1 MRKSHAPC
9 SILAS
14 VPRPSPVTDEVRRL
28 FEKGARHAWSIDE
41 MHQAVLVQLGS
52 ADYSSIFRAVT
63 LLERDGLLDRIDLG
77 DGRAH
82 YELRDSH
89 HEHIR
94 CESCGRVDEVP
105 GCLLDDV
112 TAQVQKATQ
121 FRVTSHSVVFA
132 GICGDCAEKP
142 LVAR

>member
-9 SILAS
+9 SILAF
-14 VPRPSPVTDEVRRL
+14 VPRPSPVTDEVRSL

-52 ADYSSIFRAVT
+52 ADYSSVFRAVT

-82 YELRDSH
+82 YELRDGH

-112 TAQVQKATQ
+112 TAQVQKATR
-121 FRVTSHSVVFA
+121 FRVTSHTVVFA
-132 GICGDCAEKP
+132 GVCGDCAEKP
-142 LVAR
+142 LVAG